1 MTKTKKVFLSI
12 FIAFLMVASCSLISC
27 KKDDKTTNNSQGNE
41 NTALVKNEYSLYKEL
56 HAGATTPENI
66 DIAIDGS
73 KFSYEKAGSSSTI
86 DCDNLEDLNE
96 FKKLMSCFVEI
107 DDAKINNDKYY
118 QYLLEVIF
126 DKTVTVSFN
135 EGETTIKKELDS
147 IVSSYKSFI
156 INLIENRQNKD
167 SKILIQENTGEITWV
182 VNVPEAGFYNLK
194 LHYFTVSGY
203 SSSIERKLKI
213 NGSVPFEGADSFTF
227 SRIWKDD
234 PASYDANGNLKVDTN
249 GNDLKPQQIEEYSF
263 RESFFKDD
271 MGYVTEPYM
280 FYLEEGENTI
290 SLASIK
296 EPMII
301 DQIHVVSVE
310 KTPTYSEYL
319 QALEAKYPNPNI
331 SNQHIHL
338 QAEKAY
344 TKSSPTLY
352 PITDRS
358 SSNTEPFDLK
368 TTKKNVI
375 GGDQWKV
382 LGDWISWSFTVE
394 ESGYYNISMRARQN
408 LIRGMFSSRIAY
420 ISVDGGPN
428 EVLFDELNSVKFEF
442 SSDWQNVTLGNSEGA
457 YQFYFEKGKTYT
469 FTLEVT
475 LGDYASYIERIQS
488 TIDELSKTYRMI
500 VAYTTTSPDKNRDYN
515 LTEQFPTLM
524 DDITGYYNELMDIS
538 SSIAS
543 ISGGKSDKTGV
554 IDAMVQQLE
563 TFIEKPRS
571 ITQKLSS
578 FSNNISSLGTLLTQ
592 LRELPLTIDYLEIHT
607 PDYQLPKA
615 NEGFFKKM
623 WNGICSFFLSFFIDY
638 STISKTVDES
648 GIAEVEE
655 GKADSIEVWMTL
667 GRDQANVIRNLIDTD
682 FTKNTGIKVNLK
694 LTGADV
700 LLKATLAGIGPDVAL
715 NVDSSLPVNYA
726 LRNAVYDLTNFDDF
740 WDSVYAIPDGAYSE
754 DNKTPW
760 NDTYENVYHASSLRQ
775 FQFYSITNEDIDKA
789 NRGDAEAKAKVE
801 AYYAIENYCNENG
814 ISKEELF
821 NSRDYTKEELQKNIK
836 GIYALP
842 EKQIFMVMFVRD
854 DIFEENG
861 WNEIFFTEDPETG
874 LYNNDT
880 NVTWDNVIDLVSKLQ
895 TKQLQFYLP
904 VNDAGANAL
913 NPVFVSLLYQNGGS
927 LYANDNKETGLM
939 SDAAM
944 RSFEYWT
951 EFYTLYSFPKSASF
965 VNRFRSGEMPIGIAY
980 YETYNTL
987 SVFAPELKGKWS
999 FYLIPGTYDEET
1011 GTVNHTSTASGTGA
1025 VIMKQPNK
1033 LSEKEKNEKYQS
1045 SWEFLKW
1052 WTGAETQA
1060 QFGREME
1067 GILGS
1072 AARHAT
1078 ANVKA
1083 FQSLAWPQADLD
1095 KLMQQWDQVHE
1106 MPQVAGSYIVGR
1118 EIENAF
1124 REVINNYY
1132 NARETLYEYCGNIN
1146 DEINR
1151 KRKEFDL
1158 PTIND

>member
-1 MTKTKKVFLSI
+1 MTKTKKLFLSI
-12 FIAFLMVASCSLISC
+12 FIAFLLVVSVSLASC
-27 KKDDKTTNNSQGNE
+27 KKDDSKKNGSDNTE
-41 NTALVKNEYSLYKEL
+41 NTVLVKNEYDLYKES
-56 HAGATTPENI
+56 HEGAKSPQNVNI
-66 DIAIDGS
+66 TIDGS
-73 KFSYEKAGSSSTI
+73 SLSSETLSGYSLI
-86 DCDNLEDLNE
+86 DTSKLEDLNE
-96 FKKLMSCFVEI
+96 FKKLISCFIEL
-107 DDAKINNDKYY
+107 DAKYADDNGY
-118 QYLLEVIF
+118 QYLYENIF
-126 DKTVTVSFN
+126 DKQVTVTLNDSQKN
-135 EGETTIKKELDS
+135 QLDTV
-147 IVSSYKSFI
+147 VSSYKERI
-156 INLIENRQNKD
+156 KELLNNRKDQGQN
-167 SKILIQENTGEITWV
+167 ILISESIGEITWNI
-182 VNVPEAGFYNLK
+182 NVEEAGFYNLK
-194 LHYFTVSGY
+194 LRYFTINGY
-203 SSSIERKLKI
+203 SSSVERRLKI
-213 NGSVPFEGADSFTF
+213 NGSIPFEGAESFSF
-227 SRIWKDD
+227 SRIWKDSPTSFALD
-234 PASYDANGNLKVDTN
+234 GNFKVDSN
-249 GNDLKPQQIEEYSF
+249 GNDLKPQQIENYSF
-263 RESFFKDD
+263 RESYFKDD

-280 FYLEEGENTI
+280 FYLEAGENTI
-290 SLASIK
+290 SLSSIK
-296 EPMII
+296 EPVII
-301 DQIHVVSVE
+301 DQISVVSVE
-310 KTPTYSEYL
+310 KIKTYNEYL
-319 QALEAKYPNPNI
+319 EELNAKYPNTNI
-331 SNQHIHL
+331 TNQHVHL
-338 QAEKAY
+338 QAEKTF

-358 SSNTEPFDLK
+358 SSNTEPFSLK
-368 TTKKNVI
+368 ETKKNIV

-382 LGDWISWSFTVE
+382 LGDWISWSFTVPA
-394 ESGYYNISMRARQN
+394 SGYYNISMRARQN

-420 ISVDGGPN
+420 LSVDGGQD

-442 SSDWQNVTLGNSEGA
+442 SSDWQNVTLGNNDGA
-457 YQFYFEKGKTYT
+457 YQFYFEEGKTYIL
-469 FTLEVT
+469 TLEVT

-488 TIDELSKTYRMI
+488 TIDELSKTYRTI
-500 VAYTTTSPDKNRDYN
+500 VAYTTTSPDKNRDYDLINKFPN
-515 LTEQFPTLM
+515 LVADLTN
-524 DDITGYYNELMDIS
+524 YYNELSSIS
-538 SSIAS
+538 NSIAS

-554 IDAMVQQLE
+554 IDAMTQQLE
-563 TFIEKPRS
+563 TFIAKPRT

-592 LRELPLTIDYLEIHT
+592 LRELPLAIDYLEIHT
-607 PDYQLPKA
+607 PDYKLPKA
-615 NEGFFKKM
+615 NEGFFKKV

-638 STISKTVDES
+638 STISDSLPGSDIPQVADEN
-648 GIAEVEE
+648 
-655 GKADSIEVWMTL
+655 ADSIEVWMTL

-715 NVDSSLPVNYA
+715 NVDSTLPVNYA

-740 WDSVYAIPDGAYSE
+740 WDSVYAIPDGSYSE
-754 DNKTPW
+754 TNRTPW
-760 NDTYENVYHASSLRQ
+760 DDAYENVYHASSLRQ
-775 FQFYSITNEDIDKA
+775 FQFYSITNADIEKA
-789 NRGDAEAKAKVE
+789 NRGDATAKAKVD
-801 AYYAIENYCNENG
+801 AYYAVESYCAENG
-814 ISKEELF
+814 VTKEELF
-821 NSRDYTKEELQKNIK
+821 NSRDYTKAELQKNIK

-854 DIFEENG
+854 DLFEENG
-861 WNEIFFTEDPETG
+861 WDKLFFTQDSETG
-874 LYNNDT
+874 LYNDDS
-880 NVTWDNVIDLVSKLQ
+880 NVTWDKVIDLVSKLQ
-895 TKQLQFYLP
+895 TQQLQFYLP

-913 NPVFVSLLYQNGGS
+913 NPVFVSMLYQNGGR

-951 EFYTLYSFPKSASF
+951 EFYTLYSFPKAASF
-965 VNRFRSGEMPIGIAY
+965 VNRFRSGEMPVGIAY

-999 FYLIPGTYDEET
+999 FYLIPGTYDDET
-1011 GTVNHTSTASGTGA
+1011 GKVNHTSTASGTGA
-1025 VIMKQPNK
+1025 VIMKQPNRV
-1033 LSEKEKNEKYQS
+1033 SEKEKTRKYNS

-1106 MPQVAGSYIVGR
+1106 MPQIAGSYIVGR

-1124 REVINNYY
+1124 RKVINQFY

-1158 PTIND
+1158 PTINN

>member
-1 MTKTKKVFLSI
+1 MTKTKKLFLSI
-12 FIAFLMVASCSLISC
+12 FIAFLLVVSVSLASC
-27 KKDDKTTNNSQGNE
+27 KKNDPTKNGLQNTE
-41 NTALVKNEYSLYKEL
+41 NTVLVKNEYNLYKES
-56 HAGATTPENI
+56 HEGAKTPQNVNI
-66 DIAIDGS
+66 VIDGS
-73 KFSYEKAGSSSTI
+73 SFSLETLSGYSLI
-86 DCDNLEDLNE
+86 DTSKLEDINE
-96 FKKLMSCFVEI
+96 FKKLISCFVEL
-107 DDAKINNDKYY
+107 DQKYTDNNTY
-118 QYLLEVIF
+118 QYLYENIF
-126 DKTVTVSFN
+126 DKQITVTLNDSQKN
-135 EGETTIKKELDS
+135 QLDTV
-147 IVSSYKSFI
+147 VSSCKERI
-156 INLIENRQNKD
+156 KDLLNNRKDQGQN
-167 SKILIQENTGEITWV
+167 ILISESIGEITWKI
-182 VNVPEAGFYNLK
+182 NVEETGFYNLK
-194 LHYFTVSGY
+194 LRYFTINGY
-203 SSSIERKLKI
+203 SSSVERRLKI
-213 NGSVPFEGADSFTF
+213 NGTIPFEGADSFSF
-227 SRIWKDD
+227 SRIWKDSPSSFAPD
-234 PASYDANGNLKVDTN
+234 GNFKVDSN
-249 GNDLKPQQIEEYSF
+249 GNDLKPQQIENYSF
-263 RESFFKDD
+263 REGYFKDD

-280 FYLEEGENTI
+280 FYLEAGENTI
-290 SLASIK
+290 SLSSIK

-301 DQIHVVSVE
+301 DQISVVSVE
-310 KTPTYSEYL
+310 NIKTYNEYL
-319 QALEAKYPNPNI
+319 EELKAKYPNTNI
-331 SNQHIHL
+331 SNQHVHL
-338 QAEKAY
+338 QAEKTFA
-344 TKSSPTLY
+344 KSSPTLY

-358 SSNTEPFDLK
+358 SSNTEPFSLK
-368 TTKKNVI
+368 ETKKNIV

-382 LGDWISWSFTVE
+382 LGDWISWSFTVPA
-394 ESGYYNISMRARQN
+394 SGYYNISMRARQN

-420 ISVDGGPN
+420 LSVDGGQD

-442 SSDWQNVTLGNSEGA
+442 SSDWQNVTLGNKEEA
-457 YQFYFEKGKTYT
+457 YQFYFEEGKTYT
-469 FTLEVT
+469 LTLEVT

-488 TIDELSKTYRMI
+488 TIDELSKTYRTI
-500 VAYTTTSPDKNRDYN
+500 VAYTTTSPDKNRDYDLINKFPN
-515 LTEQFPTLM
+515 LVADLTA
-524 DDITGYYNELMDIS
+524 YYNELSSIS
-538 SSIAS
+538 NSIAS

-554 IDAMVQQLE
+554 IDAMTQQLE
-563 TFIEKPRS
+563 TFIAKPRT

-592 LRELPLTIDYLEIHT
+592 LRELPLAIDYLEIHT
-607 PDYQLPKA
+607 PDYKLPKA
-615 NEGFFKKM
+615 NEGFFKKV
-623 WNGICSFFLSFFIDY
+623 WNSICSFFLSFFIDY
-638 STISKTVDES
+638 STISDSLPGSDIPDVKD
-648 GIAEVEE
+648 GN
-655 GKADSIEVWMTL
+655 ADSIEVWMTL

-740 WDSVYAIPDGAYSE
+740 WDSVYAIPDGSYSE
-754 DNKTPW
+754 TNRTPW
-760 NDTYENVYHASSLRQ
+760 NDAYENVYHASSLRQ
-775 FQFYSITNEDIDKA
+775 FQFYSITNEDIEKA
-789 NRGDAEAKAKVE
+789 NRGDATAKAKVD
-801 AYYAIENYCNENG
+801 AYYAVENYCAENG
-814 ISKEELF
+814 ITKEELF
-821 NSRDYTKEELQKNIK
+821 NSRDYTKAELQKNIK

-854 DIFEENG
+854 DLFEENG
-861 WNEIFFTEDPETG
+861 WDELFFSQDPQTG
-874 LYNNDT
+874 LYNDDS
-880 NVTWDNVIDLVSKLQ
+880 NVTWDKVIDLVSKLQ
-895 TKQLQFYLP
+895 TQQLQFYLP

-913 NPVFVSLLYQNGGS
+913 NPVFVSMLYQNGGR

-965 VNRFRSGEMPIGIAY
+965 VNRFRSGEMPVGIAY

-999 FYLIPGTYDEET
+999 FYLIPGTYDDAT
-1011 GTVNHTSTASGTGA
+1011 GKVNHTSTASGTGA

-1033 LSEKEKNEKYQS
+1033 LSEKEKNEKYNS

-1106 MPQVAGSYIVGR
+1106 MPQIAGSYIVGR

-1124 REVINNYY
+1124 RKVINQYY

-1158 PTIND
+1158 PTVNN